1 MTKIIIVRNAVFM
14 VLGVVLNR
22 DNVVFTGM
30 TEAAGASYFPSAA
43 ELFRSLGLIS
53 GGILIYLFIVENFDV
68 FPVHDQH
75 GDQPSASP
83 ALKPWPCFSLSR
95 LPTGYIRSIV

>member
-1 MTKIIIVRNAVFM
+1 MA
-14 VLGVVLNR
+14 
-22 DNVVFTGM
+22 
-30 TEAAGASYFPSAA
+30 EAAGASYFPSAA

-53 GGILIYLFIVENFDV
+53 GGILMYLFIVENFDV

-75 GDQPSASP
+75 GDQPTASP

>member
-1 MTKIIIVRNAVFM
+1 MTGTFSEGSQ
-14 VLGVVLNR
+14 VLPHCHVC
-22 DNVVFTGM
+22 
-30 TEAAGASYFPSAA
+30 
-43 ELFRSLGLIS
+43 SLGLIS

-68 FPVHDQH
+68 FQVYDQH

-83 ALKPWPCFSLSR
+83 ALKTWPCFSLSR